1 MNIIQF
7 ILIFLLPIIH
17 LLTINRNSNR
27 KLKTWSLIWSFYCLF
42 LFSLLYLVYQ
52 QDKGFQLLYIYK
64 WIEFTQL
71 NWGSILLGID
81 GYSLFFIGLS
91 ILLTP
96 IIIMISWDN
105 IKFLLKEFILC
116 IYLTLILLI
125 ILFSLLEIIS
135 FYILFEVILIPIF
148 IIIGIWG
155 SRKQKIQASFYFFLY
170 TLAGSFL
177 MLLSI
182 FKLYNTIGVTDFTYL
197 LIIDQYNKLEYWLF
211 IGFFIS
217 LSIKIPMF
225 PFHLWLPKAHVEA
238 PISGSLLLA
247 GILLKL
253 GGYGM
258 IRFILPLFP
267 KGSNFY
273 SSFIIILSIIAI
285 IYGALSTLKQND
297 IKKLIAYS
305 SVSHMGIVTIAIFS
319 FSPEGVISSILMMLA
334 HGLISSG
341 MFMSASML
349 YVRHHSRAIKY
360 YKGLTSSMPLFSSL
374 NLIFIL
380 SNMSFPLSFNFIAEI
395 LSIKAVTNFSFSAA
409 LFVCIGCFIT
419 TIYTLFLYNR
429 LFFGKFSSY
438 LKFSRDIVRQE
449 FYNFI
454 PLITLTVVLGILP
467 NILLFNIYFSTYL
480 LISL

>member
-1 MNIIQF
+1 MNILQF
-7 ILIFLLPIIH
+7 IMLFLIPIIH
-17 LLTINRNSNR
+17 LSSINRNSFN
-27 KLKTWSLIWSFYCLF
+27 KLKTWSLIWAFFSLMT
-42 LFSLLYLVYQ
+42 FSLLFIIFQ
-52 QDKGFQLLYIYK
+52 HNKSFQLIYLYS
-64 WIEFTQL
+64 WLTDSQL
-71 NWGSILLGID
+71 SWGNIILGID
-81 GYSLFFIGLS
+81 GISLLFIGLS
-91 ILLTP
+91 ILLIP
-96 IIIMISWDN
+96 IIIMISWN
-105 IKFLLKEFILC
+105 NVKFLLKEFIIC
-116 IYLTLILLI
+116 TYLTLLLLI

-148 IIIGIWG
+148 IMIGVWG

-182 FKLYNTIGVTDFTYL
+182 FKIYNLTGVTNYIYL
-197 LIIDQYNKLEYWLF
+197 LSIEQFTNIEYWLF

-217 LSIKIPMF
+217 LCIKIPMF

-238 PISGSLLLA
+238 PISGSILLA

-258 IRFILPLFP
+258 IRFILPIFP
-267 KGSNFY
+267 KGVSFY
-273 SSFIIILSIIAI
+273 SPIIIVISLIAI
-285 IYGALSTLKQND
+285 IYGAMSTLIQND

-319 FSPEGVISSILMMLA
+319 YSPEGIVSSILMMLA
-334 HGLISSG
+334 HGLVSSG
-341 MFMSASML
+341 LFMSASVL

-360 YKGLTSSMPLFSSL
+360 FRGLTTSMPIFSSI
-374 NLIFIL
+374 NLILIL
-380 SNMSFPLSFNFIAEI
+380 ANMAFPISFNFIAEI
-395 LSIKAVTNFSFSAA
+395 LSIKAVINITLIGA
-409 LFVCIGCFIT
+409 LLVCLGCFIT

-438 LKFSRDIVRQE
+438 LKFSREMDKQE
-449 FYNFI
+449 FYSFL
-454 PLITLTVVLGILP
+454 PLILITITLGLLP
-467 NILLFNIYFSTYL
+467 NIIIKNLQLSTYL